1 MTSIPHTPC
10 RPRRRPSIV
19 RAGFT
24 LIEILVAAAI
34 GAIAIGGAFAFAK
47 YQITSYRTQGEIAN
61 MNSGANIVFE
71 AMIRDIR
78 SAAFGSS
85 FYAGA
90 TPQAFNGRLVLLDGA
105 VARGVPGLMAMNR
118 VTTGA
123 AMVGSDAIT
132 VLRVEGDAT
141 HIPSSGAGVV
151 NIPAVPGSGPGT
163 TYQVQDPNVLR
174 VCANRDI
181 DGDAINDGGR

>member
-1 MTSIPHTPC
+1 M
-10 RPRRRPSIV
+10 
-19 RAGFT
+19 
-24 LIEILVAAAI
+24 EIMVAAAV
-34 GAIAIGGAFAFAK
+34 GAIAIAGAFAFAK

-105 VARGVPGLMAMNR
+105 VAQARGRLLLRHSLQARAVAGPDCAPVKRLPVLLNGERGASER
-118 VTTGA
+118 QKERTGKEKQRRNKW
-123 AMVGSDAIT
+123 S
-132 VLRVEGDAT
+132 ES
-141 HIPSSGAGVV
+141 H
-151 NIPAVPGSGPGT
+151 
-163 TYQVQDPNVLR
+163 
-174 VCANRDI
+174 
-181 DGDAINDGGR
+181 